1 MAAMTNS
8 PDARSRDTRPKAGP
22 RPEPGE
28 DDEHGPET
36 PQIRALRIAVIVMSL
51 LLVVGFIT
59 VIARIIYLASRS
71 NAPATAAVQAAPAA
85 PASLKPEVGV
95 ALPPGASLGSTHL
108 DGARLTLG
116 YTAPS
121 GNGVVI
127 LDMETG
133 KVLSRVRVTAEGR

>member
-1 MAAMTNS
+1 MTKS
-8 PDARSRDTRPKAGP
+8 PDAKPKAAP
-22 RPEPGE
+22 RPAGGD
-28 DDEHGPET
+28 DDEQGPET

-59 VIARIIYLASRS
+59 VIARIIYLASRN
-71 NAPATAAVQAAPAA
+71 NAPATAAVQGAPAA
-85 PASLKPEVGV
+85 PANFKPEVNV
-95 ALPPGASLGSTHL
+95 ALPPGATTGSTHL

-127 LDMETG
+127 IDMETG
-133 KVLSRVRVTAEGR
+133 KVLSRVRITAEGR